1 MSEIT
6 ADAMKQYMI
15 GPITTG
21 ADLVRIRRMIGMDQ
35 ITFAKLI
42 GKSNSAIIKAEDS
55 NVLPKDIQWLAKAVM
70 IEHMSNVAVKHLRD
84 MQLNSNDL
92 AVLARVFSSRLVD
105 EVQEELKDE

>member
-1 MSEIT
+1 M
-6 ADAMKQYMI
+6 ADSLR
-15 GPITTG
+15 P
-21 ADLVRIRRMIGMDQ
+21 DL
-35 ITFAKLI
+35 AKGLI
-42 GKSNSAIIKAEDS
+42 EYLCEFVYAA